1 MQEPWVWPLDW
12 EDPLEKEM
20 ATHSS
25 ILAWEIPWTEE
36 PGGLQS
42 LGSHRVGH
50 DYSDLAQ
57 HSALIIA
64 CYLPSPYQPSSICP
78 GGLLCSAMTGSVYSS
93 NYKPE
98 QVPKY
103 LLSSSTWDKEL
114 SVRNRPQKDFPGGPV
129 LKTWLSRATRA
140 GLIPGWGA
148 RIPYVSEPKNQNI
161 KQKQYVTNS
170 IKT

>member
-20 ATHSS
+20 VTHSS

-50 DYSDLAQ
+50 DRSDLAQ

-64 CYLPSPYQPSSICP
+64 CYCPPPTSLLPSAQGDSYVLQWQGVFIAQTISQS
-78 GGLLCSAMTGSVYSS
+78 
-93 NYKPE
+93 
-98 QVPKY
+98 KY
-103 LLSSSTWDKEL
+103 LHICWVVQPEIRSYRLEIDHRRASL
-114 SVRNRPQKDFPGGPV
+114 VIQCLRLG
-129 LKTWLSRATRA
+129 SRATRA
-140 GLIPGWGA
+140 GRIPGWGA

-170 IKT
+170 IRT